1 MHHITIHQSTKEIKR
16 TDSIQYNSIPPEKRK
31 KKKKQPLG
39 PAAIAKIIAIKPM
52 PSVTA
57 ADFGDGSRAK
67 SSSTSSGWWC
77 NNHLE
82 KYEFVNGKDDIP
94 YINYYGKM
102 KKCLKPPTSHQHQ
115 QHQRKH
121 PPRASKQRRSRC
133 GSKNGPPRVPPLPP
147 HLA

>member
-1 MHHITIHQSTKEIKR
+1 
-16 TDSIQYNSIPPEKRK
+16 
-31 KKKKQPLG
+31 
-39 PAAIAKIIAIKPM
+39 M

-102 KKCLKPPTSHQHQ
+102 KKMFETTNQSSTSTTS
-115 QHQRKH
+115 KEAS
-121 PPRASKQRRSRC
+121 PRASKQRRSRC